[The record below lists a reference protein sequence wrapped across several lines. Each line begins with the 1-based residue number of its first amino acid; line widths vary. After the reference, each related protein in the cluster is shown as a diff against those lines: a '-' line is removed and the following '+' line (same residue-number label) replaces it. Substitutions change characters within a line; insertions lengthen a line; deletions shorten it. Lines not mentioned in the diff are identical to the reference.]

1 MTSNVVHSNNR
12 IQTNTGFMV
21 MEERNTELDTN
32 SESNDLGQFMQVLT
46 KQRRTVDRLKDPI
59 VDKTQKRKPK
69 NNLNA
74 FKSQF
79 LTLKKRISA
88 LQMEVGTEPDF
99 LLLVKNNLQD
109 ATLAKPSKMAGKYMA
124 FGQGEL
130 SNCFFSSGIKFDAN
144 KMYKLANN
152 FNYAEEETVD
162 TNETENQESTNH
174 TKGYQPKTAQ
184 NPQVFCQS

>member
-1 MTSNVVHSNNR
+1 
-12 IQTNTGFMV
+12 
-21 MEERNTELDTN
+21 
-32 SESNDLGQFMQVLT
+32 MQVLT

-99 LLLVKNNLQD
+99 LLLVKTTSRMPQLPNQVRWLGN
-109 ATLAKPSKMAGKYMA
+109 TYMA

-130 SNCFFSSGIKFDAN
+130 SDCFFSSGIKFDAN

>member
-1 MTSNVVHSNNR
+1 MVKFTRPGRLIAQTSYLGRFKPLKMFGKSSKKIVKVYRR
-12 IQTNTGFMV
+12 I
-21 MEERNTELDTN
+21 LD
-32 SESNDLGQFMQVLT
+32 LAHCV
-46 KQRRTVDRLKDPI
+46 
-59 VDKTQKRKPK
+59 
-69 NNLNA
+69 
-74 FKSQF
+74 
-79 LTLKKRISA
+79 
-88 LQMEVGTEPDF
+88 QMEVGTEPDF

-109 ATLAKPSKMAGKYMA
+109 ATVAKPSKMAGKYMA